1 MKKLLLMG
9 FILLFPLTM
18 LAEPIGAVAEPQ
30 EHRISQSE
38 VKFENEFRK
47 L

>member
-18 LAEPIGAVAEPQ
+18 LAEPIGAVAEPIGAVAEPQ
-30 EHRISQSE
+30 EHRIS
-38 VKFENEFRK
+38 
-47 L
+47 